1 MPNDVDN
8 ILSLL
13 AATVVVDQ
21 RVYEDEVTAF
31 INGVKRLS
39 AESLIKANLSYDK
52 IRTWFEAHQ
61 KEIRKNVTSPF
72 FKEWVAALL
81 DRMPYIENKSSIL
94 AVMNDIAKADGR
106 VHISERVL
114 VSFTENY
121 WRAEA

>member
-21 RVYEDEVTAF
+21 RVYEEEVAAF
-31 INGVKRLS
+31 ISGVKRLS
-39 AESLIKANLSYDK
+39 AEGLFKVNLSYDK
-52 IRTWFEAHQ
+52 IRTWLDAHQ
-61 KEIRKNVTSPF
+61 DDIRKNVISPF

-81 DRMPYIENKSSIL
+81 DRIPHIENKSSIL

-106 VHISERVL
+106 VHISERV
-114 VSFTENY
+114 
-121 WRAEA
+121 

>member
-13 AATVVVDQ
+13 AAIVVVDQ
-21 RVYEDEVTAF
+21 RVYEEEVAAF
-31 INGVKRLS
+31 ISGVKRLS
-39 AESLIKANLSYDK
+39 AEGLFKVNLSYDK

-61 KEIRKNVTSPF
+61 DDIRKNVISPF
-72 FKEWVAALL
+72 FKEWIAALL
-81 DRMPYIENKSSIL
+81 DRIPHIENKSSIL